1 MKIIVTDS
9 YEASC
14 RGAANQLLSVV
25 KANPQACL
33 GLATGGTAQGVYP
46 YLVEAYKQQIASF
59 KEVRT
64 VNLDEYIGLKSDHP
78 QSYRHYMDTYLFD
91 HIDINPLNT
100 YIPSGSQLLQPEIAN
115 FSRILEIWPR
125 DVQLLGIGVN
135 GHIGFNE
142 PGEVLQAGVHV
153 VTLDAATIQANAR
166 FFASEAE
173 VPRTAITMGVGDIL
187 QAEKIVLLATGS
199 QKAAVLKKLLAGEE
213 VTTQVPC
220 TLLKLHRDVTV
231 ILDQELAR
239 QVGVTASERQG
250 E

>member
-1 MKIIVTDS
+1 MKIIITDS
-9 YEASC
+9 YAASC
-14 RGAANQLLSVV
+14 REAANLLLSVV
-25 KANPQACL
+25 KSNPHACL

-46 YLVEAYKQQIASF
+46 HLVEAYKQQLVSF

-64 VNLDEYIGLKSDHP
+64 VNLDEYIGLKPDHP
-78 QSYRHYMDTYLFD
+78 QSYRHYMDTYFFD
-91 HIDINPLNT
+91 HVDINPLNT
-100 YIPSGSQLLQPEIAN
+100 YIPSGSQLVQPEITN

-125 DVQLLGIGVN
+125 DVQLLGVGVN

-153 VTLDAATIQANAR
+153 ATLDEATIKANAR

-173 VPRTAITMGVGDIL
+173 VPKTAITMGVGNIL
-187 QAEKIVLLATGS
+187 QAGKIVLLATGS
-199 QKAAVLKKLLAGEE
+199 QKAAVLQKLLTSDE

-231 ILDQELAR
+231 ILDRELAR
-239 QVGVTASERQG
+239 QVGVSSRFTE
-250 E
+250 